1 MSEPHSPEPRNP
13 RRDAWSPSASPAP
26 STAGRESV
34 SPGRERRAAGASVFG
49 GIRLGRVLGFE
60 ISLDYSWFIIAFLIL
75 ASFTAFFSTQVPD
88 IAQSAALAMGAA
100 GTFLFFGSLLG
111 HELAHAVVARWRG
124 VEVEGITLFIFG
136 GMARTRTDSPSAR
149 VEFEIAA
156 AGPLASFLLA
166 IGFWVLWWLGFQAG
180 LGPAVTEVAQLM
192 ASLNL
197 LLAVFNLFPGFP
209 LDGGRILRAVVWHV
223 TGDMLRATRVASTAG
238 RMLGYGIMGLG
249 ILTLLTTGALVGGL
263 WFIFI
268 GWFLSHAARAGY
280 QQIMLR
286 DAMSTLLAREA
297 MTPTPEAV
305 QPDLDLD
312 SLVNHYFLRRPY
324 NSFPV
329 AEERV
334 PVGLVTLSQVK
345 QVPREAWA
353 TTRTADIMHPLADT
367 LVVDPDTPMHLVLER
382 MNENGVTRVLVARE
396 WQLEGIITGSDV
408 ANWLDRVGLLE
419 ARHQAARGDRPS
431 GGARDEGT

>member
-1 MSEPHSPEPRNP
+1 MSTPHPRDP
-13 RRDAWSPSASPAP
+13 GSDGDRQWSSSASPAP
-26 STAGRESV
+26 ATAGRESL
-34 SPGRERRAAGASVFG
+34 SKGGRRTSGVSVFG
-49 GIRLGRVLGFE
+49 GIRLGRILGFE
-60 ISLDYSWFIIAFLIL
+60 ISLDYSWFVIAFLIL
-75 ASFTAFFSTQVPD
+75 ASFTAYFSTQAPD
-88 IAQSAALAMGAA
+88 VAQGAVMAMGAV

-111 HELAHAVVARWRG
+111 HELSHAVVARWRG

-136 GMARTRTDSPSAR
+136 GMARTRSDSPSAR

-156 AGPLASFLLA
+156 AGPLASFVLA
-166 IGFWVLWWLGFQAG
+166 VAFWAVWWGAVQAG
-180 LGPAVTEVAQLM
+180 LGPAVTEVAQLL

-209 LDGGRILRAVVWHV
+209 LDGGRILRAVVWHF
-223 TGDMLRATRVASTAG
+223 TGNMLHATRMASNAG
-238 RMLGYGIMGLG
+238 RFLGYGIMGLG
-249 ILTLLTTGALVGGL
+249 ILTLFATGALVGGL

-305 QPDLDLD
+305 PPDLDLD
-312 SLVNHYFLRRPY
+312 ALVNEYFLRRPY

-345 QVPREAWA
+345 EVPREKWS
-353 TTRTADIMHPLADT
+353 TTRTADVMFPLEDT

-382 MNENGVTRVLVARE
+382 MNENGVSRVLVARE
-396 WQLEGIITGSDV
+396 WELEGIITGSDI
-408 ANWLDRVGLLE
+408 ATWLDRVGLLE
-419 ARHQAARGDRPS
+419 ERRMAARQSDRP
-431 GGARDEGT
+431 GEVTGAGS